1 MALKPTQCQLEF
13 QQKILDLA
21 AGVAPV
27 RPKRLLFARLKAT
40 FRTLPMQRLPG
51 FRDFYPEEC
60 AFRNYLFENWRR
72 VARSFGFQEYD
83 GPTLESVE
91 LYKRKSGEELKTQLF
106 RFVDQG
112 DREVCMRPE
121 MTPTLARLVAARSR
135 EYRKPIKW
143 FSISPFFRFEKPQ
156 KGRLREFY
164 QINCDIIGD
173 NSPAAD
179 AELIAL
185 AVALHRALGL
195 TEEDFF
201 VRVSNRNLWAD
212 FLAKRQRPIERL
224 SEFLSIIDKLERE
237 KEEVTALKLESFQID
252 LAEVREFIR
261 TPSASVPGFSD
272 LFRELQ
278 WRGLE
283 KIVELDLTI
292 VRGLDYYTGLVFEI
306 FDRKKENRALAG
318 GGRYDNLLSVISD
331 GEADLPAA
339 GFAIGDVTFTNL
351 LQELAHT
358 RKLSEEA
365 LRAPTGAFIVVAD
378 EARRPEAI
386 ELAFALRQS
395 GMIVDYSL
403 APSKVGRQF
412 QQAETVKAKYA
423 VVIGQE
429 WPQVRVKLLAERT
442 EQIISR
448 DDLPAVLGIS

>member
-1 MALKPTQCQLEF
+1 MALKPAQCQLEF
-13 QQKILDLA
+13 QQKILDLTA
-21 AGVAPV
+21 RVTPV
-27 RPKRLLFARLKAT
+27 CPKRLLFARLKAT

-60 AFRNYLFENWRR
+60 AFRNYLFEKWRR

-112 DREVCMRPE
+112 DRDVCMRPE

-201 VRVSNRNLWAD
+201 VRLNNRNLWAD
-212 FLAKRQRPIERL
+212 FLTERQRPIERL

-261 TPSASVPGFSD
+261 TPAASVPGFGD

-283 KIVELDLTI
+283 KVVELDLTI

-351 LQELAHT
+351 LQELDHT
-358 RKLSEEA
+358 RKLTEEA
-365 LRAPTGAFIVVAD
+365 LRAPIGAFIVVAD
-378 EARRPEAI
+378 EARRPQAI

-412 QQAETVKAKYA
+412 QQAEAVKAKYA

-448 DDLPAVLGIS
+448 EDLPAVLGIS